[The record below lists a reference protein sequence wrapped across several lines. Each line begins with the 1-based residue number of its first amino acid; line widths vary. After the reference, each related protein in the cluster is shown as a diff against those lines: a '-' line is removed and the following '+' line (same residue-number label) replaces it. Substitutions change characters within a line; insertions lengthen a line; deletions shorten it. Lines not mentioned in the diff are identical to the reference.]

1 MKISHIIITAA
12 ALALAGGAHA
22 SKSAEP
28 DNIFDLHDKTCPGEK
43 SVFDAAHPAPC
54 NAFSK
59 TYLIQHGREK
69 LLMSVIAACATSN
82 VLPVEQCTEAER
94 AGAHL
99 KKIGRLK

>member
-1 MKISHIIITAA
+1 MKISHITAAA
-12 ALALAGGAHA
+12 ALALAAGGVQAA
-22 SKSAEP
+22 KSAEP
-28 DNIFDLHDKTCPGEK
+28 DNIFDLYDKTCNNEK
-43 SVFDAAHPAPC
+43 SAWDVLHSTPC

>member
-1 MKISHIIITAA
+1 MKISHIITAA
-12 ALALAGGAHA
+12 ALALAAGGAHA

-28 DNIFDLHDKTCPGEK
+28 DNIFDLYDKKCSSEK
-43 SVFDAAHPAPC
+43 SVWDAVHPTPC

-59 TYLIQHGREK
+59 TYLIQPGREK

-82 VLPVEQCTEAER
+82 VLPIEQCTEAER

-99 KKIGRLK
+99 KKAGRLK